1 MYADSCYLALSLCF
15 EIRSKAFTVENKW
28 QFKVFQKKLPEKIL
42 VRDGKNLIST
52 PFSTLRE
59 KFFWLCLLEWI
70 TCSTWVCKLALA
82 VFSKNNSV
90 EHDKLWMRMYA
101 TVCII
106 CCHNVFWWKE
116 NSMVNGIAN
125 NEEENIVCFFLNI
138 FLVMVT
144 LVCKLKVS

>member
-1 MYADSCYLALSLCF
+1 MYADSCYLGLSLCF

-59 KFFWLCLLEWI
+59 KFFGCACLSESLVQPEYVSWQSSRKIILLNMINYEWECMQQSVSFVATMCFDERKI
-70 TCSTWVCKLALA
+70 QWWMVLQIMKKEILY
-82 VFSKNNSV
+82 VF
-90 EHDKLWMRMYA
+90 
-101 TVCII
+101 
-106 CCHNVFWWKE
+106 
-116 NSMVNGIAN
+116 
-125 NEEENIVCFFLNI
+125 FFNI